1 MADVKIYPDPASLA
15 RAAAELL
22 VVLAEDALA
31 ARGRFTVAL
40 SGGSTPRAMY
50 AQLRGLVVD
59 WARVQVFWGDERC
72 VPPSHPESSYQM
84 ARETLL
90 DQIPIPPENVHRIR
104 GEADPGQAA
113 ADYEQELRAT
123 FGQSLPRFD
132 LILLGLGDDG
142 HTASIFPG
150 ASAVREEHAWVVAQ
164 EHDFPP
170 PPLVTRIT
178 FTPPLINAAAHVV
191 FLVAGAGKAE
201 RLQQVLRGPYQ
212 PAVTPAQI
220 VKPTHGRLVWM
231 VDEAAAKQ
239 L

>member
-1 MADVKIYPDPASLA
+1 MADVKIYPDPDSLA
-15 RAAAELL
+15 RAGAELF

-50 AQLRGLVVD
+50 TQLCGLVVD

-72 VPPSHPESSYQM
+72 VPPSHPESSYRM

-90 DQIPIPPENVHRIR
+90 DHIPLPPANVHRIQ

-113 ADYEQELRAT
+113 ADYEQELRAA
-123 FGQSLPRFD
+123 FGNLLPRFD

-142 HTASIFPG
+142 HMASIFPG
-150 ASAVREEHAWVVAQ
+150 TSAVREEHAWVVAQ
-164 EHDFPP
+164 AHDFPP

-212 PAVTPAQI
+212 PEVTPAQS

-231 VDEAAAKQ
+231 VDEAAAKK